1 MGIGYAAKMVIR
13 SLLIITAL
21 APVIGI
27 NLAYWI
33 GVNADV
39 LPSCFPYLDGCTS
52 ISSTGR
58 YPPGDRLFRAIMLPQ
73 AVLLAVTWYFAVLWL
88 RSMSPGVRVANAA
101 LFFGLMGAAALVL
114 YVSYLGTKEPF
125 YELMRRF
132 GIYLYFIGTVFGQ
145 MFLTFALKRS
155 PVRQAMLGVVAVPWL
170 LGLLNF
176 AQKSLRATPDR
187 MENAIEWIV
196 SLLMQCWFLLLYL
209 EWRRTGFRISVQTD

>member
-1 MGIGYAAKMVIR
+1 MVIR
-13 SLLIITAL
+13 SLLLITAL
-21 APVIGI
+21 GPVVGI

-39 LPSCFPYLDGCTS
+39 LPSCFPYFDGCTS

-73 AVLLAVTWYFAVLWL
+73 AALLAVTWYFAVLWL
-88 RSMSPGVRVANAA
+88 RSLRPDARSGNAV

-132 GIYLYFIGTVFGQ
+132 GIYLYFIGTVFAQ
-145 MFLTFALKRS
+145 MILTLSLRRS
-155 PVRQAMLGVVAVPWL
+155 PARTAMLWILAVPWV
-170 LGLLNF
+170 LGIVNF
-176 AQKSLRATPDR
+176 VQKSLRAEPDR

-196 SLLMQCWFLLLYL
+196 SLLMQAWFLLLYL
-209 EWRRTGFRISVQTD
+209 EWRNTKFRLSVKTG

>member
-1 MGIGYAAKMVIR
+1 MVIR
-13 SLLIITAL
+13 ALLIITAL
-21 APVIGI
+21 GPIVGI

-39 LPSCFPYLDGCTS
+39 LPSCFPYFDGCTS

-58 YPPGDRLFRAIMLPQ
+58 YAPGDRLFRAIMLPQ
-73 AVLLAVTWYFAVLWL
+73 AALLAMTWYFAVLWQ
-88 RSMSPGVRVANAA
+88 RSLSPARHAGNAV

-114 YVSYLGTKEPF
+114 YVTYLGTKEPF

-132 GIYLYFIGTVFGQ
+132 GIYLYFIGTVFAQ
-145 MFLTFALKRS
+145 MILTLALRRS
-155 PVRQAMLGVVAVPWL
+155 PVRQAMLWIVAVPWV

-176 AQKSLRATPDR
+176 AQKSLRAEPDR

-196 SLLMQCWFLLLYL
+196 SLLMQIWFLLLYL
-209 EWRRTGFRISVQTD
+209 GWRRTGFRISVQTD